1 MPLRLSLSDVAEL
14 ARVRRPV
21 ASMWR
26 TRFATGDD
34 AFPVPVARKSGS
46 PLFDAGEVAE
56 WLARTG
62 HGKNPDAVADAA
74 AAAAPTDL
82 DWANASHV
90 AELDAII
97 VLASLIGGLADETH
111 ESLCRAAGEVDPSD
125 ALLRTEVSRQLDRGA
140 DWTPF
145 VDHLIDAAYSAA
157 GALEITRSRHAAT
170 TAADG
175 SAAPLAGPALDLIL
189 EVTTALAQRDG
200 VDRVVIDRGID
211 ELTALGTASD
221 ISDDIALSVAAS
233 PRERSIRRHLQVA
246 DIWIE
251 DDVDSAATVRLARVP
266 ATPGD
271 NVERML
277 ADADDV
283 ALSLRDNDVAVVVGP
298 ARALIDTLP
307 APARAARDDVLRSG
321 RLRAAVRLPH
331 GLVTAAT
338 REPLALWVL
347 GPPTGDVP
355 RGERFTAVADLI
367 DGELTPATRAD
378 IVSDVVAGMGS
389 RADLLARTF
398 RFARLVR
405 TSSFLARSGALLA
418 PHTPHTATP
427 SHTAALAAS
436 LDAAAVTAAIDLPE
450 HVAATSDTSA
460 AVPPAALGDLIG
472 NGHARIIPGTRLAL
486 ENTGSTGLV
495 VVTADDI
502 GAPSR
507 IGNRRIDPIAFAHQH
522 PSAQLTRPGDIVFR
536 TSPTPAAWVDHDG
549 SKVVAYPARVLR
561 ITTADPGGLVP
572 ELVATDIPA
581 QPGGPGAWKRWM
593 LRRVAPASI
602 APLRRALV
610 DLAAAR
616 AELESRVANL
626 DHYIDTLTAAVAAGA
641 VTLTD
646 PEAAPAASDPQ

>member
-1 MPLRLSLSDVAEL
+1 MSLRLSLSDVAEL

-26 TRFATGDD
+26 SRFATGDD
-34 AFPVPVARKSGS
+34 AFPAPIARKSGS

-56 WLARTG
+56 WLVRTG
-62 HGKNPDAVADAA
+62 HGNNPEALADAA
-74 AAAAPTDL
+74 AAAAPADL

-90 AELDAII
+90 AELDALI
-97 VLASLIGGLADETH
+97 VLATLTGGLADETH
-111 ESLCRAAGEVDPSD
+111 D
-125 ALLRTEVSRQLDRGA
+125 ALRRATGDADPADAFLRTEVSRHLDRGA
-140 DWTPF
+140 DWAPF
-145 VDHLIDAAYSAA
+145 ADQLIDAAYSPAQ
-157 GALEITRSRHAAT
+157 ALEISRARHAAT

-175 SAAPLAGPALDLIL
+175 SAAPLAGTALDLIL

-211 ELTALGTASD
+211 ELTALRTASD
-221 ISDDIALSVAAS
+221 VSDDIALSVAVS
-233 PRERSIRRHLQVA
+233 PRERSVRRHLQVA

-251 DDVDSAATVRLARVP
+251 DDADSTATVYLARVP
-266 ATPGD
+266 ATPSD

-283 ALSLRDNDVAVVVGP
+283 ALSLRDDDVAVVVGP
-298 ARALIDTLP
+298 ARALIDALP
-307 APARAARDDVLRSG
+307 APARAARDEVLRSG

-367 DGELTPATRAD
+367 DRELTPATRAD
-378 IVSDVVAGMGS
+378 IVSDVLAGMGS
-389 RADLLARTF
+389 RADVLARTF
-398 RFARLVR
+398 RFTRLVR

-427 SHTAALAAS
+427 SHTAALAATM
-436 LDAAAVTAAIDLPE
+436 DAAAATAAIDLPQPI
-450 HVAATSDTSA
+450 AATSATSA
-460 AVPPAALGDLIG
+460 AVAPATLGDLIG
-472 NGHARIIPGTRLAL
+472 NGHARIIPGTRLAI
-486 ENTGSTGLV
+486 ENTGTIGLA
-495 VVTADDI
+495 VVTADDLS
-502 GAPSR
+502 APAS
-507 IGNRRIDPIAFAHQH
+507 IGNRRIDAMTFAHRH
-522 PSAQLTRPGDIVFR
+522 PSAQLTRSGDIIFR

-549 SKVVAYPARVLR
+549 SKIVAYPARVLR
-561 ITTADPGGLVP
+561 ITAADPGGLVP
-572 ELVATDIPA
+572 ELVAADIPT
-581 QPGGPGAWKRWM
+581 QPAGPGAWKRWM
-593 LRRVAPASI
+593 LRRVVPASI
-602 APLRRALV
+602 APLRRALAE
-610 DLAAAR
+610 LAATR
-616 AELESRVANL
+616 AELLSRVANL

-646 PEAAPAASDPQ
+646 PDAAPAASDPQ